1 MEEDED
7 VTFSDYEI
15 EDLFASTIQE
25 AKTVR
30 GNPHLRSEA
39 LDQSKYFIGFFL
51 LFRIWLWN
59 I

>member
-15 EDLFASTIQE
+15 EDLFASTMHE
-25 AKTVR
+25 VKTVR

-39 LDQSKYFIGFFL
+39 LDQSRYFVGVYL
-51 LFRIWLWN
+51 LFRIR